1 MPAYGGGGVRSS
13 SGALSYSP
21 TMPIRSP
28 IITGMN
34 YGGAAESVSSGMH
47 RCASAPAAPPVTP
60 LCGEAEHTMP
70 PPAPPAEGANAHLDG
85 KDFFRQARLRLTYEQ
100 FNQFL
105 TNIKRL
111 NDHVQTRDE
120 TLKQAQDIFGPDNQ
134 DLFVAF
140 NELLNKHG
148 LT

>member
-1 MPAYGGGGVRSS
+1 
-13 SGALSYSP
+13 
-21 TMPIRSP
+21 
-28 IITGMN
+28 
-34 YGGAAESVSSGMH
+34 
-47 RCASAPAAPPVTP
+47 
-60 LCGEAEHTMP
+60 MP

-120 TLKQAQDIFGPDNQ
+120 TLKQAQDIFGPDSQ